1 MSIPVTCPN
10 GHEHRVKNSLA
21 GKVGLCPNCKA
32 PIHVPER
39 SGDDALMDILNPNES
54 GLSGSS
60 LSVEDPGADSGE
72 VWPRAAV
79 QPALKV
85 CPKCHSEIPGEA
97 NICPNCRTYV
107 ASLM

>member
-10 GHEHRVKNSLA
+10 GHSHRVKNSFA
-21 GKVGLCPNCKA
+21 GKVGLCPDCNA

-39 SGDDALMDILNPNES
+39 EADDAIMDILKPDES
-54 GLSGSS
+54 GLSGTT
-60 LSVEDPGADSGE
+60 LPTPDSDGDSDE
-72 VWPRAAV
+72 LWPREGAQSV
-79 QPALKV
+79 VKV

-97 NICPNCRTYV
+97 NVCSNCRTYV